1 MTDEQI
7 KSIAID
13 QIFYYLNDT
22 SKYTKEYIQENF
34 QSAIIILSKNL
45 ESYFCQNPN
54 IKEYRL
60 GEKSITYSN
69 GGVKRLFNDVKGL
82 LPHPKIKKVE
92 VMF

>member
-13 QIFYYLNDT
+13 QIYYYLNDT

-45 ESYFCQNPN
+45 ESYFCQNRF
-54 IKEYRL
+54 ITQYKL
-60 GEKSITYSN
+60 GEKQITYADVGIKN
-69 GGVKRLFNDVKGL
+69 LFNDIKGL
-82 LPHPKIKKVE
+82 LPNPNRKAE
-92 VMF
+92 VWF

>member
-13 QIFYYLNDT
+13 QIYYYLNDT

-45 ESYFCQNPN
+45 ESYFCQN
-54 IKEYRL
+54 RF
-60 GEKSITYSN
+60 ITQY
-69 GGVKRLFNDVKGL
+69 
-82 LPHPKIKKVE
+82 
-92 VMF
+92 